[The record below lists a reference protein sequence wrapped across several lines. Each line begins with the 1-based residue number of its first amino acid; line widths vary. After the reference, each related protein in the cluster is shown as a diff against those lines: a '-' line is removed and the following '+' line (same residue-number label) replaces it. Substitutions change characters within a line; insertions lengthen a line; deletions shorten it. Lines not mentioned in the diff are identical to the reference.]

1 MSEQQEL
8 TKTEIV
14 LKENLKALRK
24 NLPGCINKT
33 QAAEKI
39 GISQRYYNSLE
50 DPKIHKQVS
59 YVVMEKIANAY
70 NINVS
75 ELFKQDN
82 QKGEN

>member
-14 LKENLKALRK
+14 FKQNLKSLRK
-24 NLPGCINKT
+24 NLPGCINQT

-39 GISQRYYNSLE
+39 GISQTYYNSLE

-59 YVVMEKIANAY
+59 YIVMEKIATAY
-70 NINVS
+70 NISVS
-75 ELFKQDN
+75 DLFKQS
-82 QKGEN
+82 